1 MRTKNNMLKGLEV
14 YEKDF
19 PELMTFEDAVSAC
32 EKLGDGWRLP
42 TIRELSEI
50 IREGTEILGDYKS
63 ESYLSSTFSSFSGQ
77 LWHCVHSE
85 ISGLVSELEDLV
97 GLESD
102 YVEGRVR
109 AVRSIG
115 KKDNSYLKEIAATI
129 KEKMDDQKENNII
142 AESEG
147 LEISHANL
155 TGEFTWYEA
164 TEICKLVGD
173 GWHLPVDPDALEF
186 ICQNMDLYGHYW
198 TEETSIL
205 YGEKEDDKAMSVDI
219 DGGVSD
225 SSLCSKNN
233 TAQIIFVKD
242 LAEE

>member
-1 MRTKNNMLKGLEV
+1 MSTKNKSIKGLEIS
-14 YEKDF
+14 EKDF
-19 PELMTFEDAVSAC
+19 PELMTYEDAVSAC
-32 EKLGDGWRLP
+32 QKLGDGWRLP
-42 TIRELSEI
+42 TIRELMDI
-50 IREGTEILGDYKS
+50 IGEGTEILGDYKR
-63 ESYLSSTFSSFSGQ
+63 ETYLSSTYSSFSGQ
-77 LWHCVHSE
+77 LWHCGHSE
-85 ISGLVSELEDLV
+85 IATEIEDLV
-97 GLESD
+97 GLDSD
-102 YVEGRVR
+102 YVTGRVR

-115 KKDNSYLKEIAATI
+115 KKDNSYLKEVAAII
-129 KEKMDDQKENNII
+129 KEKMDDQKDSNIV

-147 LEISHANL
+147 IEISHANL
-155 TGEFTWYEA
+155 IGEYTWYEA